1 MVDAKVVAE
10 KGFYV
15 ELLCR
20 DDPGSVTVEGDE
32 EVMRL
37 VDQEG

>member
-10 KGFYV
+10 EGFYV

-20 DDPGSVTVEGDE
+20 DDYGCVAIKGDE
-32 EVMRL
+32 KVMRL